1 MERSRE
7 IKALTGLRAVAAF
20 WVVLFHL
27 NNDLVALDP
36 GVAAFVRMLAPAGY
50 LGVDLFFILS
60 GFVISYTYADR
71 LRVFESHAYLRF
83 LWARLARIY
92 PVHLFTLGILLALVA
107 LGLDGGHPRETT
119 RYSAERFI
127 DNLLL
132 VHGWALPI
140 EKSWNVPSWS
150 ISTEWLAY
158 LAFPLVS
165 AAALA
170 IRHRR
175 AIVLACATLCAVT
188 VVAFATFRFQGTMA
202 YGLVRIGVDFSIG
215 CLLFGL
221 YRQQA
226 FRSLALG
233 VGLAAA
239 YLCTL
244 VGVLIVFDVR
254 IAVAA
259 CAPAPLA
266 MLVYGLSA
274 DRGAVCRWLAKPAVL
289 YWGRASY
296 SLYMTHLVV
305 VWILHSYVTPPELAQ
320 YPPTLR
326 AAVMTGLVAA
336 ILGAAAFTYRWI
348 EQPSRRW
355 MLRRFAPI
363 EAASVTASPR
373 PQTAPNG

>member
-1 MERSRE
+1 
-7 IKALTGLRAVAAF
+7 
-20 WVVLFHL
+20 
-27 NNDLVALDP
+27 
-36 GVAAFVRMLAPAGY
+36 
-50 LGVDLFFILS
+50 
-60 GFVISYTYADR
+60 ISYTYADR
-71 LRVFESHAYLRF
+71 FRVFEPRAYLRF

-92 PVHLFTLGILLALVA
+92 PVHIFTLGILLVLVA
-107 LGLDGGHPRETT
+107 HGLDGGNPRLLETE
-119 RYSAERFI
+119 RYSAGRFI

-170 IRHRR
+170 IRHRG
-175 AIVLACATLCAVT
+175 AIILACALLCAVS
-188 VVAFATFRFQGTMA
+188 VFAFATFRFQGTMA

-266 MLVYGLSA
+266 MLVY
-274 DRGAVCRWLAKPAVL
+274 
-289 YWGRASY
+289 
-296 SLYMTHLVV
+296 
-305 VWILHSYVTPPELAQ
+305 
-320 YPPTLR
+320 
-326 AAVMTGLVAA
+326 
-336 ILGAAAFTYRWI
+336 
-348 EQPSRRW
+348 
-355 MLRRFAPI
+355 
-363 EAASVTASPR
+363 
-373 PQTAPNG
+373 